1 MYILKLLLL
10 LNALSLS
17 RLMDDDETDEDRHPD
32 HERRHQHAYSLA
44 QKVRYLD
51 DYIQAHILGQ
61 PHART
66 PTAFARH
73 NRIHP
78 RTFLD
83 WLANEDDLRNSL
95 ENRPTRDGRRRRRR
109 PEGGNLLF
117 HSITLQLCPKRES
130 FLGVGH
136 VCSRL
141 AQIRSVIE
149 QLNYINVWGFK
160 NDISFSRQMGRC
172 GKPPSRL
179 VTREKSSWISNF
191 STRFDSTSNTTLS
204 ELVGSAA
211 ARREGEV
218 SSYQASPD
226 PFQSFK
232 WVVTEFSSKVRLITM
247 IIIIYSIKCNM
258 NVNHFLCTVQ

>member
-83 WLANEDDLRNSL
+83 WLADEDDLRNCL

-117 HSITLQLCPKRES
+117 HSITLQLCPKRDHFWASAMCAADSPKSDQWLNNSITLMFGVLKMTFHFPGKWEDVENHLRDW
-130 FLGVGH
+130 FHERRALGFPISAPDLILQATRHYQNWWV
-136 VCSRL
+136 
-141 AQIRSVIE
+141 
-149 QLNYINVWGFK
+149 QL
-160 NDISFSRQMGRC
+160 RQEE
-172 GKPPSRL
+172 
-179 VTREKSSWISNF
+179 RE
-191 STRFDSTSNTTLS
+191 R
-204 ELVGSAA
+204 
-211 ARREGEV
+211 
-218 SSYQASPD
+218 YQATRPHLI
-226 PFQSFK
+226 PFRA
-232 WVVTEFSSKVRLITM
+232 SSGWLQ
-247 IIIIYSIKCNM
+247 N
-258 NVNHFLCTVQ
+258 FLRR